1 MDKAHTE
8 AAHEKAPFPP
18 FQKEHFASQLV
29 WLVLSFVV
37 LYVLL
42 WKFVLPRVAL
52 ILAARR
58 ARIESDLAEAA
69 KAKAESEAALAHY
82 EKSLADARANAQ
94 AIAAKTHQ
102 ELAARSEARR
112 KELEA
117 GLAAKLADAEKKIEA
132 TKTAAMKNVRGIAID
147 TVGAIVERLTGAA
160 PAKPAVERA
169 VDQAINSGVCRCIS
183 STRRNSGSA
192 SPSLS
197 FSRCCGGSARIV
209 RSSRASMRAAPR
221 CMTSSPKRDD

>member
-1 MDKAHTE
+1 VTAVDKAHTE
-8 AAHEKAPFPP
+8 AAHEKGPFPP

-37 LYVLL
+37 LYALL
-42 WKFVLPRVAL
+42 WKLALPRVAS
-52 ILAARR
+52 ILVARR

-69 KAKAESEAALAHY
+69 RAKAESEAALARY

-94 AIAAKTHQ
+94 AIAAKTHR

-117 GLAAKLADAEKKIEA
+117 GLAAKLADAEKQIEA
-132 TKTAAMKNVRGIAID
+132 TKTAAMKNVRGITID
-147 TVGAIVERLTGAA
+147 ATSAIVERLTGAA

-169 VDQAINSGVCRCIS
+169 VDQAIN
-183 STRRNSGSA
+183 
-192 SPSLS
+192 
-197 FSRCCGGSARIV
+197 
-209 RSSRASMRAAPR
+209 
-221 CMTSSPKRDD
+221 

>member
-8 AAHEKAPFPP
+8 AAHEKGPFPP
-18 FQKEHFASQLV
+18 FQKEHFASQIV
-29 WLVLSFVV
+29 WLVLSFIV

-42 WKFVLPRVAL
+42 WKFALPRVAS

-58 ARIESDLAEAA
+58 ARIENDLAEAA
-69 KAKAESEAALAHY
+69 RAKAESEAAFAHY

-112 KELEA
+112 KDLEA
-117 GLAAKLADAEKKIEA
+117 GLAAKLADAEKKIDA

-147 TVGAIVERLTGAA
+147 AAGAIVERLTGAA

-169 VDQAINSGVCRCIS
+169 VDLAIN
-183 STRRNSGSA
+183 
-192 SPSLS
+192 
-197 FSRCCGGSARIV
+197 
-209 RSSRASMRAAPR
+209 
-221 CMTSSPKRDD
+221 

>member
-1 MDKAHTE
+1 MNKAHTE
-8 AAHEKAPFPP
+8 AAHEKGPFPP

-42 WKFVLPRVAL
+42 WKFVLPRVAA
-52 ILAARR
+52 ILASRR
-58 ARIESDLAEAA
+58 ARIEGDLADAGR
-69 KAKAESEAALAHY
+69 AKAESEAALAHY

-117 GLAAKLADAEKKIEA
+117 GLAAKLADAEKQIEA
-132 TKTAAMKNVRGIAID
+132 TKGAAMKNVRGIAFD
-147 TVGAIVERLTGAA
+147 AAGAIVERLTGLA

-169 VDQAINSGVCRCIS
+169 VDRAIN
-183 STRRNSGSA
+183 
-192 SPSLS
+192 
-197 FSRCCGGSARIV
+197 
-209 RSSRASMRAAPR
+209 
-221 CMTSSPKRDD
+221 